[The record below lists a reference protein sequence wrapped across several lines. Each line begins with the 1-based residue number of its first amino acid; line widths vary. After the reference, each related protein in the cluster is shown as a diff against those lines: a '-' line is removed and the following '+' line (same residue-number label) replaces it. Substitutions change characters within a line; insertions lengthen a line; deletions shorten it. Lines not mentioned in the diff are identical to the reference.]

1 MGVLDLLM
9 DDVKRCEPPACAAFH
24 LLPLNPIRANG
35 MSILELKKD

>member
-9 DDVKRCEPPACAAFH
+9 DDVKRCEPPACVAFH

-35 MSILELKKD
+35 MSILELEKD